1 MVELPLGQL
10 ARQVCELA
18 NRTVRKYIVDLLL
31 ISVQVLFFVLNAIQL
46 YELCAIKPKGGFYK
60 HVVFRLRWLDTVF
73 QGQCLPSLS
82 VNYVAIN
89 KDLKK
94 LTPQLY

>member
-31 ISVQVLFFVLNAIQL
+31 ISVQVLFFFLKAIQL

-60 HVVFRLRWLDTVF
+60 HVVVL
-73 QGQCLPSLS
+73 LS
-82 VNYVAIN
+82 EKRIRKYSILV
-89 KDLKK
+89 KRK
-94 LTPQLY
+94 LL

>member
-10 ARQVCELA
+10 ARQVYELA

-46 YELCAIKPKGGFYK
+46 YMYELCAIKPKGGFYK
-60 HVVFRLRWLDTVF
+60 QVVF
-73 QGQCLPSLS
+73 SLTYQ
-82 VNYVAIN
+82 V
-89 KDLKK
+89 
-94 LTPQLY
+94 LTKFHKFV